1 MAFTPF
7 VETDQPTMAKF
18 NEKFQDAISDAIA
31 GGIAG
36 GIAGSPKI
44 MTGSYIGTGTF
55 LSSSPNTLTFPF
67 TPIIWGV
74 FRMVSTGGVDLSL
87 PNIILWDND
96 YKNTNV
102 SMYTRSD
109 STTTQFVTINGN
121 SVSWYSSSS
130 GEHQLNANG
139 TTYHYFAIG

>member
-1 MAFTPF
+1 
-7 VETDQPTMAKF
+7 
-18 NEKFQDAISDAIA
+18 
-31 GGIAG
+31 
-36 GIAGSPKI
+36 
-44 MTGSYIGTGTF
+44 
-55 LSSSPNTLTFPF
+55 
-67 TPIIWGV
+67 
-74 FRMVSTGGVDLSL
+74 MVSTGGVDLSL
-87 PNIILWDND
+87 TNIILWDND
-96 YKNTNV
+96 YKNMNV

>member
-74 FRMVSTGGVDLSL
+74 FRMVSMGGVDLSL

-96 YKNTNV
+96 YKNMNV